1 MNKQEAIECI
11 KNFSEYPATY
21 PCAIVRTPS
30 VIEVIKE
37 MYEPQITD
45 EQAWNKI
52 AEAYP
57 ETVQSLRVTLDH
69 AVFGQEAEPQKVSWR
84 KAISVLEHHFQC
96 EIPRNLDQVIEGFNS
111 MSGLMNSVEFEL
123 DKQGSKLSSKEFVLE
138 ALERYKQKVKV
149 PPVVFKFLN
158 DNELLSKDQKLAYL
172 IRSRDGDHFYLTEML
187 PCDGIITDSDG
198 DELFSW
204 VEKQSHETLL
214 NIWKYGYEVEEEPYW
229 TIGFENKYLQDIQ
242 FKKGLH
248 NLVEPSGVWGTKN
261 RAINF
266 KSERDA
272 EKFLFLTGGTI
283 EKV

>member
-1 MNKQEAIECI
+1 MNKQEVIQKINDSKFCSRTIALTYQSECF
-11 KNFSEYPATY
+11 NQGMDA
-21 PCAIVRTPS
+21 AL
-30 VIEVIKE
+30 
-37 MYEPQITD
+37 
-45 EQAWNKI
+45 KI
-52 AEAYP
+52 I
-57 ETVQSLRVTLDH
+57 SKLD
-69 AVFGQEAEPQKVSWR
+69 EPQKVSWR

-123 DKQGSKLSSKEFVLE
+123 DKQGSKLTSNEFVLE

-158 DNELLSKDQKLAYL
+158 DNEQLSKQEKLAYL
-172 IRSRDGDHFYLTEML
+172 IRSKDGDQFYLTEML

-214 NIWKYGYEVEEEPYW
+214 NIWKYGYEVNKERKYVVKVDKNAYFVDFFDSLTPHLVDGLGYEVMRFKDKPKAW
-229 TIGFENKYLQDIQ
+229 AVATIID
-242 FKKGLH
+242 
-248 NLVEPSGVWGTKN
+248 GTV
-261 RAINF
+261 
-266 KSERDA
+266 
-272 EKFLFLTGGTI
+272 

>member
-1 MNKQEAIECI
+1 MNKQEVIQKINDSKFCSKTIPLTYQSECF
-11 KNFSEYPATY
+11 NQGMDA
-21 PCAIVRTPS
+21 AL
-30 VIEVIKE
+30 
-37 MYEPQITD
+37 
-45 EQAWNKI
+45 KI
-52 AEAYP
+52 
-57 ETVQSLRVTLDH
+57 
-69 AVFGQEAEPQKVSWR
+69 
-84 KAISVLEHHFQC
+84 I
-96 EIPRNLDQVIEGFNS
+96 
-111 MSGLMNSVEFEL
+111 
-123 DKQGSKLSSKEFVLE
+123 SKLDEP
-138 ALERYKQKVKV
+138 QKVKV
-149 PPVVFKFLN
+149 PTVVFKFLN
-158 DNELLSKDQKLAYL
+158 DNEQLSKQEKLAYL
-172 IRSRDGDHFYLTEML
+172 IRSKDGDQFYLTEML